1 LILAVGDLYLD
12 GRFNEPQA
20 PKEVKVMEARD
31 YCSALQTEID
41 GWKSK
46 VHNAIG
52 RFDQMPSTGRGVVN
66 PVLSELRTVIE
77 EHTAR
82 MEALSE
88 QCAVELGTK
97 RSEDHQPS
105 RLKSFWRDL
114 GKYRR
119 YRVHL

>member
-1 LILAVGDLYLD
+1 M
-12 GRFNEPQA
+12 
-20 PKEVKVMEARD
+20 VMEARD

-46 VHNAIG
+46 VHDAIG
-52 RFDQMPSTGRGVVN
+52 RFDQMPSGERAVVN
-66 PVLSELRTVIE
+66 PVLRELRTVIE

-82 MEALSE
+82 MEKLSE
-88 QCAVELGTK
+88 QCPVELGTK
-97 RSEDHQPS
+97 RPEDHQSS
-105 RLKSFWRDL
+105 RLKRFWRDL